1 MSQTIIILL
10 FSCLL
15 GLGGAM
21 RLRHD
26 QAAKEAARQRAEETV
41 KAYPWDW
48 TREDERKVGAAMEL
62 ICDKCHEPFRCSVQD
77 ELDEACAMC
86 PVADM
91 LYRLVAEGRT
101 TPSALRATSPCT
113 GEVRAVE
120 DAGPYKTRR
129 EEAQG

>member
-1 MSQTIIILL
+1 MSQTIIIL
-10 FSCLL
+10 FFACLL

-41 KAYPWDW
+41 RAYPWDW

-91 LYRLVAEGRT
+91 LYRLVAEGRKERFAGT
-101 TPSALRATSPCT
+101 SSGADGATFPVR
-113 GEVRAVE
+113 GE
-120 DAGPYKTRR
+120 GR